1 MLIPGIAL
9 SANVILS
16 ASLLPH
22 LSLVLTLIVY
32 FIMLAPVEIIF
43 FNNYNY
49 SIWRRWITIVLDL

>member
-43 FNNYNY
+43 FNN
-49 SIWRRWITIVLDL
+49 